1 MSPGFGTIA
10 AVTDISAVAG
20 GGAGPAPWWRSAVFY
35 QVYPRSF
42 ADSGGDGVG
51 DLGGLRDRL
60 GYLEL
65 LGVDALWICPVMR
78 SPMADGGYDV
88 SDPRDI
94 DPLFGGLE
102 ALDEIIAEAHDRQM
116 RVTMDLVPN
125 HTSDQ
130 HPWFRAALAA
140 GPGSAERA
148 RYFFRDGRGPDGAVP
163 PNNWP
168 SIFGGP
174 AWTRVI
180 EPDGRPGQW
189 YLHIFA
195 AEQPDLNWENPDVA
209 ADFEQTLR
217 FWLDRGVDGFRL
229 DVAHGM
235 AKPPGL
241 PDMARV
247 DTRML
252 HLEDDDP
259 RFNNPGAHDIHRR
272 IRKVMDEYPH
282 AVAIGEVWVDDNT
295 RFGEYVRSD
304 ELHLAFNFRL
314 AQTPFHPDRIR
325 AAVDNSLRAVA
336 EVGATPTWTL
346 SNHDIEREVTRY
358 GGGSVGQARAR
369 AMILL
374 ELALPGSVFVYN
386 GAELGLANVDDLPES
401 ALQDPTWERSGHTE
415 RGRDGC
421 RVPLPWEGEAP
432 PFGFTTGVPWL
443 PMPPEWAA
451 LTVEAQL
458 ERLDS
463 MLSLYRMAIE
473 LRAVRPEFGG
483 FELEWYASPPGC
495 LAFRRGGGLLCVL
508 NATDAPIPLPVG
520 EVLLASAAIDARWE
534 LPANSTAW
542 LV

>member
-1 MSPGFGTIA
+1 M
-10 AVTDISAVAG
+10 
-20 GGAGPAPWWRSAVFY
+20 FY

-42 ADSGGDGVG
+42 ADSSGDGVG
-51 DLGGLRDRL
+51 DLGGLRDKL

-78 SPMADGGYDV
+78 SPMADGGYDI

-94 DPLFGGLE
+94 DPLFGGLA
-102 ALDEIIAEAHDRQM
+102 ALDAVIAEAHFRNI

-130 HPWFRAALAA
+130 HVWFQQALRA
-140 GPGSAERA
+140 GPGSPERN
-148 RYFFRDGRGPDGAVP
+148 RYIFRDGKGPDGAVP

-174 AWTRVI
+174 AWTRVV
-180 EPDGRPGQW
+180 EADGRPGQW
-189 YLHIFA
+189 FLHIFA
-195 AEQPDLNWENPDVA
+195 PEQPDLNWDNPEVA
-209 ADFEQTLR
+209 ADFEQTMR
-217 FWLDRGVDGFRL
+217 FWLDRGVDGFRI

-235 AKPPGL
+235 AKPDGL
-241 PDMARV
+241 PDMSHV

-252 HLEDDDP
+252 IHDDSDP
-259 RFNNPGAHDIHRR
+259 RFNNPAVHEIHRR
-272 IRKVMDEYPH
+272 LRKVMDEYPD

-295 RFGEYVRSD
+295 RFGEYVRPD

-314 AQTPFHPDRIR
+314 AETPFDAAKIR
-325 AAVDNSLRAVA
+325 DAVDNSLAAVTGVA
-336 EVGATPTWTL
+336 ATPTWTL

-358 GGGSVGQARAR
+358 GGAAVGQARAR
-369 AMILL
+369 AMLLL

-386 GAELGLANVDDLPES
+386 GAELGLPNVDDLPEQ
-401 ALQDPTWERSGHTE
+401 ALRDPTWERSGHTV

-421 RVPLPWEGEAP
+421 RVPLPWEGAAP
-432 PFGFTTGVPWL
+432 PFGFSTGRPWL
-443 PMPPEWAA
+443 PMPPRWAA
-451 LTVEAQL
+451 LTVENQL

-473 LRAVRPEFGG
+473 LRATRPEFAGSG
-483 FELEWYASPPGC
+483 LEWYGSPPGC
-495 LAFRRGGGLLCVL
+495 LAFRRGGGLVCVL
-508 NATDAPIPLPVG
+508 NTTDAPITLPAG
-520 EVLLASAAIDARWE
+520 EVLLASAGISARK
-534 LPANSTAW
+534 LPANSAAW